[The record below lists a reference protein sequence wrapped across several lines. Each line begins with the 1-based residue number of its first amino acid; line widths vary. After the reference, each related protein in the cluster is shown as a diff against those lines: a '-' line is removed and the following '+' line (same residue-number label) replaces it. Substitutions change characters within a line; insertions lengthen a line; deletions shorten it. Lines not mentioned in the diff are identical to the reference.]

1 MLIIVSFYLTYD
13 KSNDTHEVI
22 SFVLFITSI
31 MELKMN
37 RNDILKNRQASLK
50 RQISKNLDLIVG
62 SVVRSPAMMYHSL
75 TTKVDGK
82 TVTRYIRKGLVPKV
96 KVMTERNRKVRS
108 LIQKLSK
115 INWEILKKES
125 E

>member
-1 MLIIVSFYLTYD
+1 MKKIDLLKKQQTMLKD
-13 KSNDTHEVI
+13 
-22 SFVLFITSI
+22 
-31 MELKMN
+31 
-37 RNDILKNRQASLK
+37 
-50 RQISKNLDLIVG
+50 QISKNLDLIVG

-75 TTKVDGK
+75 TTKIEGK

-96 KVMTERNRKVRS
+96 KKMTDRHKRVRL

-115 INWEILKKES
+115 VNWELLKLES

>member
-1 MLIIVSFYLTYD
+1 MKKINF
-13 KSNDTHEVI
+13 
-22 SFVLFITSI
+22 
-31 MELKMN
+31 
-37 RNDILKNRQASLK
+37 LKNQQAMLME
-50 RQISKNLDLIVG
+50 QISKNLDLIVG

-96 KVMTERNRKVRS
+96 MKMTDRHKRVRL

-115 INWEILKKES
+115 VNWELLKLES